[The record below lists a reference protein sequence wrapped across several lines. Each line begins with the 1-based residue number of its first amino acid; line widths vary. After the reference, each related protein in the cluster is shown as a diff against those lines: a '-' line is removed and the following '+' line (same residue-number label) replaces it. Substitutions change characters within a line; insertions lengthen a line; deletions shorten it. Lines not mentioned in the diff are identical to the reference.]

1 MWLSDEYLSGYS
13 FVHTK
18 TRNQLEQTE
27 TTWNHL
33 ERAGTTW
40 NKLEREETSKNLEEW
55 WKLVSVVVLKQTV
68 NQLLRI
74 NQYQIY
80 SFQPLTV
87 FAKSFMLDD
96 RILNTLLKCQLTIK
110 YCTVFRNCILSTFSS
125 CLACEPVVMLLSHL
139 LLVYNQF
146 NYKNLIW
153 IFRNIWELRV
163 KSTISYFFKATNS
176 LLGKCVKYV
185 QR

>member
-1 MWLSDEYLSGYS
+1 MCVLLEICCLLSEHL
-13 FVHTK
+13 FIRTP
-18 TRNQLEQTE
+18 LESCLH
-27 TTWNHL
+27 WMI
-33 ERAGTTW
+33 
-40 NKLEREETSKNLEEW
+40 
-55 WKLVSVVVLKQTV
+55 
-68 NQLLRI
+68 LRGI
-74 NQYQIY
+74 
-80 SFQPLTV
+80 FRTV